1 MSDLFVL
8 SIFFSLAIIALV
20 KVYRGQVGSSENRK
34 SKELSTAREKTTQ
47 EKGYDPYS
55 IKSVMEANNIAYNA
69 KPSTE
74 HLSARKYKSK
84 NVHLHQGQKYQTCS
98 DDYDN
103 EYSDNTYTYQGKSDP
118 VHRRH
123 HYILNEDGR
132 RKRVYDDEDEDE

>member
-1 MSDLFVL
+1 MSNFFVL
-8 SIFFSLAIIALV
+8 SILFALVIIVLV
-20 KVYRGQVGSSENRK
+20 KVYRGQVGSSENRR
-34 SKELSTAREKTTQ
+34 SKGLSTAREKIIQ

-55 IKSVMEANNIAYNA
+55 IKSVMAANNIAYNP

-84 NVHLHQGQKYQTCS
+84 NVHLYQGQKYRTCS

-103 EYSDNTYTYQGKSDP
+103 EHSDNTYMYQGKSDP

-132 RKRVYDDEDEDE
+132 RKRVYDDDYDDE